1 MIRKRLTAVLMSV
14 AMIFSYSVNSMA
26 DEVTDITEEVAIEET
41 SEEETILQEGTSEED
56 ILDGATLEEDISDE
70 EFFDGFVSGYI
81 DTGERIEP
89 YKRVNSGL
97 RQSNEIPSYYDSRTT
112 GCITPVRNQNPYG
125 TCWTF
130 AALGVG
136 ETNLVKNKGY
146 DKDVIDLSE
155 LQLAYFAYHQ
165 SEDPMENISGDYVYL
180 NPGYN
185 YLAVGG
191 NDYFSMFSL
200 SAWRGAVDENLV
212 PYSNSS
218 DSDLSLDNSYAFL
231 NDMFHLQNTYIA
243 SMGDSDIVKSF
254 IMEYGAV
261 ASGIYYPEDDVST
274 YYNNLGSHVWAS
286 YQDESIISNH
296 AIMII
301 GWDDDYSVEN
311 FNPSKRPTS
320 NGAWLIK
327 NSWGDY
333 NKPYIWISY
342 EDLCLSKE
350 DAFVYLFEKADN
362 YDYNYQYDGGLS
374 SLSVQYY
381 NGDAFSNVYNV
392 YGDEIQEID
401 AVSIA
406 VAEDKVSY
414 ELQIYLNPTAGDPL
428 SGTPLLETPQTG
440 TIDYA
445 GYNTIPLV
453 NPQRLYSGDSFAV
466 VFKLYDNIDDGKIWL
481 FF

>member
-218 DSDLSLDNSYAFL
+218 DSDLSLDNSYAF
-231 NDMFHLQNTYIA
+231 
-243 SMGDSDIVKSF
+243 
-254 IMEYGAV
+254 
-261 ASGIYYPEDDVST
+261 
-274 YYNNLGSHVWAS
+274 
-286 YQDESIISNH
+286 
-296 AIMII
+296 
-301 GWDDDYSVEN
+301 
-311 FNPSKRPTS
+311 
-320 NGAWLIK
+320 
-327 NSWGDY
+327 
-333 NKPYIWISY
+333 
-342 EDLCLSKE
+342 
-350 DAFVYLFEKADN
+350 
-362 YDYNYQYDGGLS
+362 
-374 SLSVQYY
+374 
-381 NGDAFSNVYNV
+381 
-392 YGDEIQEID
+392 
-401 AVSIA
+401 
-406 VAEDKVSY
+406 
-414 ELQIYLNPTAGDPL
+414 
-428 SGTPLLETPQTG
+428 
-440 TIDYA
+440 
-445 GYNTIPLV
+445 
-453 NPQRLYSGDSFAV
+453 
-466 VFKLYDNIDDGKIWL
+466 
-481 FF
+481 